1 MTVVDAEIIY
11 GIHPVLEAL
20 RLRPEGVLEI
30 VVQEAKAGGKTQE
43 VLDLAREKRRPI
55 RFAARLPDPGKGQ
68 AVIHQGVMARLA
80 PLPTLSLEELLTRIR
95 CRTAPLLV
103 ALDSIQDPH
112 NLGAIIR
119 SAVAAGAAGIILPRD
134 RTAPLSGTAVKAS
147 AGAVSHV
154 DICRVTNLARALER
168 VKEAGFWIF
177 GTDGQAPQTI
187 YEVDLK
193 GSACLVIGGEG
204 KGVRPLVREHC
215 DFLVS
220 IPMQGSLN
228 SLNASVAAGIVLFE
242 RVRQLGVL
250 ANPA

>member
-1 MTVVDAEIIY
+1 MTVVDSEIIY

-30 VVQEAKAGGKTQE
+30 VVQETKAGGKTQA

-55 RFAARLPDPGKGQ
+55 RFAARLPDPARGQ

-80 PLPTLSLEELLTRIR
+80 PLPTLALEELLLRIR
-95 CRTAPLLV
+95 GRNAPLLV

-119 SAVAAGAAGIILPRD
+119 SAVAAGAVGIILPRD

-154 DICRVTNLARALER
+154 DICRVTNLARALEQ

-193 GSACLVIGGEG
+193 GSVCLVIGGEG

-220 IPMQGSLN
+220 IPMQGSLD
-228 SLNASVAAGIVLFE
+228 SLNASVAAGIVFFE
-242 RVRQLGVL
+242 RVRQCGVF

>member
-1 MTVVDAEIIY
+1 MTVVEAEIIY

-20 RLRPEGVLEI
+20 RLRPDGVLEI
-30 VVQEAKAGGKTQE
+30 VVLESKAGGKTQE

-55 RFAARLPDPGKGQ
+55 RFAATLPDPGKGQ
-68 AVIHQGVMARLA
+68 AVLHQGVMARLK
-80 PLPTLSLEELLTRIR
+80 PLPTLGLEELLSKIR
-95 CRTAPLLV
+95 PRATPLLV

-119 SAVAAGAAGIILPRD
+119 SAAAAGADGIILPRD

-193 GSACLVIGGEG
+193 GSVCLVIGGEG

-220 IPMQGSLN
+220 IPIQGSLD
-228 SLNASVAAGIVLFE
+228 SLNASVAAGVVLFE

-250 ANPA
+250 GDPA